1 MNRVAI
7 LLALSAEVAVT
18 ATSWALLRP
27 PRRLRGRVRPYV
39 HVARSRLLRGADPET
54 YLSLT
59 RAPAGIREAFAP
71 ILERVT
77 RFHAGIVGPRDPE
90 LLALRLRQSGLYPGK
105 EADERVRAFRN
116 RSLATAG
123 LAAAALGTIGWQSQG
138 AAGLV
143 AYAMGGFVLGSVM
156 SRGRV
161 DNAITRRRRRIQ
173 SELYT
178 VNQILAMRARAGGGV
193 TDALRH
199 IGSRGNGSIVAEIRE
214 VLALSRT
221 GTPIT
226 EALRRAASMTAEPEA
241 SRLYH
246 SLAIAQERGVDLADT
261 LLALSRDLR
270 VARRDEAVTRAAS
283 RRIMA
288 VVPIVVI
295 LAPIAIVFMAA
306 PLPSLI
312 FGGVS
317 P

>member
-1 MNRVAI
+1 MNRLAI
-7 LLALSAEVAVT
+7 LLAASAGVTVT
-18 ATSWALLRP
+18 ATMWALLRP
-27 PRRLRGRVRPYV
+27 PRRLRARVRPYV
-39 HVARSRLLRGADPET
+39 HVARSRLLRSVDPET
-54 YLSLT
+54 YLSVT
-59 RAPAGIREAFAP
+59 RTPAGIREAFEP
-71 ILERVT
+71 LIERLSRLHSGIL
-77 RFHAGIVGPRDPE
+77 GPRDE
-90 LLALRLRQSGLYPGK
+90 ESLALRLRQSGLYPRM
-105 EADERVRAFRN
+105 EAGERVRAFRN

-123 LAAAALGTIGWQSQG
+123 TTAVILGTIGWQSQG
-138 AAGLV
+138 AAGLI
-143 AYAMGGFVLGSVM
+143 AYAAGGFVLGSLM
-156 SRGRV
+156 SRGRI
-161 DNAITRRRRRIQ
+161 DSAIAKHRRRIQ

-193 TDALRH
+193 TDALSH
-199 IGSRGNGSIVAEIRE
+199 IAKRGSGSVVAEIRE
-214 VLALSRT
+214 VLQFSRT
-221 GTPIT
+221 GMPIT

-270 VARRDEAVTRAAS
+270 VARRDEAVTKAAS

-295 LAPIAIVFMAA
+295 LAPIAIAFMAA

-312 FGGVS
+312 FGGGS